1 MCASGAM
8 KEMQVISPVHR
19 VCLDKDQ
26 ERSFAMI
33 LKKTIL
39 DYRIKWGW
47 PGQSE
52 ISRLTVYDR

>member
-33 LKKTIL
+33 LKKNHSGLSDKMGLARTKRNQQAHGL
-39 DYRIKWGW
+39 
-47 PGQSE
+47 
-52 ISRLTVYDR
+52 